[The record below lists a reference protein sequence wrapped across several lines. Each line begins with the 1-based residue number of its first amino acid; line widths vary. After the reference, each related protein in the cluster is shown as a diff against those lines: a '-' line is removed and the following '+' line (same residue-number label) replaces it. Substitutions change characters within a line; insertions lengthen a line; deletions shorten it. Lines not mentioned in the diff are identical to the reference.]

1 MTHPLTEPLPDPV
14 PDPVPDPGPKPQT
27 IETNSMP
34 DSDGVTR
41 ILTPAQAAQL
51 ELSDDA
57 TKIISNPL
65 KASAANVMQASPVT
79 QFPVT
84 RPLAAD
90 SLNLTSESATPQDNN
105 LLAIGTRVAEFE
117 VTRLIGQGGFG
128 VVYEAWDHTL
138 ERTVA
143 IKEYMPTALA
153 NRQPDGSVTPISTK
167 HKETF
172 DVGMRSFINEARLLA
187 QFDHPSLVK
196 VYRFWQERGTT
207 YMVMPCYQGIT
218 LKQALID
225 KRDVSEKWLVD
236 IVDGVTQALA
246 VMHRASCYHR
256 DIAPDNIMLLESTG
270 LPVVL
275 DFGAARRVITDVTQ
289 AITVILK
296 PGYAPIEQ
304 YSETADMTQGA
315 WTDVYALSAVMHVA
329 VTGRSPPPSV
339 ARLLSDRYVPLADDP
354 ELRARFQPRILQAID
369 AGLGVRPESRP
380 QSMEAFRQTLG
391 LGSLDLTVAKPSS
404 HTALKQKAPTASST
418 GKASDTNGAVKSASK
433 SYLKWATVAVPLVLT
448 VAAGLWW
455 TQNTTPATT
464 VVTAKDPTGTQ
475 PAAPSATSAPAA
487 ALPAVSPVL
496 PPQVFDPSRSL
507 KDMVSG
513 ANADFA
519 VTAKPLK
526 SEVLIGKDRLE
537 FQVQSSKAGYV
548 YVYYLS
554 SSSEMYL
561 LFPNALDKRNKIEAG
576 ATLSLPRPSW
586 IMEAGGPAGTDEFVV
601 LVSERERDLKAT
613 GIQYDGVFGQ
623 FSTKILA
630 ALEVGRTAGQPLL
643 AGVPICEGAAP
654 CKDLYG
660 ANSFKITEK

>member
-1 MTHPLTEPLPDPV
+1 MTRPSPDPV
-14 PDPVPDPGPKPQT
+14 PDPVPKTQT
-27 IETNSMP
+27 VENFSMA
-34 DSDGVTR
+34 DSDDVTR
-41 ILTPAQAAQL
+41 ILSPAQAAL
-51 ELSDDA
+51 VELADDA
-57 TKIISNPL
+57 TKIIANPL
-65 KASAANVMQASPVT
+65 KASTSAVQQASPVT

-84 RPLAAD
+84 KPLALE
-90 SLNLTSESATPQDNN
+90 SQNLAASAAQDNN

-117 VTRLIGQGGFG
+117 ITRLIGQGGFG

-153 NRQPDGSVTPISTK
+153 NRQPDGSVTPISAK

-225 KRDVSEKWLVD
+225 KRDVNEKWLLD

-304 YSETADMTQGA
+304 YSETDDMTQGA

-339 ARLLSDRYVPLADDP
+339 ARLLNDRYVALAADP
-354 ELRARFQPRILQAID
+354 ELLTRFQPRILQAID

-380 QSMEAFRQTLG
+380 QSMQAFRHALG
-391 LGSLDLTVAKPSS
+391 LGSLDLTVAKPSPHGALS
-404 HTALKQKAPTASST
+404 HKAPNTSNPDKTGDAAAGKST
-418 GKASDTNGAVKSASK
+418 SK
-433 SYLKWATVAVPLVLT
+433 NYIKWASITIPLVLI

-455 TQNTTPATT
+455 SQSSTPATT
-464 VVTAKDPTGTQ
+464 VAAGKDAASIQ
-475 PAAPSATSAPAA
+475 AAPATQATIT
-487 ALPAVSPVL
+487 PAVSAA
-496 PPQVFDPSRSL
+496 PPAQVFDASRSL
-507 KDMVSG
+507 KDVLSG
-513 ANADFA
+513 ASADYA
-519 VTAKPLK
+519 VGAKPLK
-526 SEVLIGKDRLE
+526 AEVQIGKDKLE
-537 FQVQSSKAGYV
+537 FQVQSNKAGFV

-554 SSSEMYL
+554 TSSEMYL

-576 ATLSLPRPSW
+576 ATMSLPRPSW
-586 IMEAGGPAGTDEFVV
+586 GMEAGGPAGTDEFVV

-630 ALEVGRTAGQPLL
+630 ALEVGRPAGQPLL
-643 AGVPICEGAAP
+643 AGAPVCEGAAP

>member
-1 MTHPLTEPLPDPV
+1 MTQP
-14 PDPVPDPGPKPQT
+14 
-27 IETNSMP
+27 SR
-34 DSDGVTR
+34 DSDTVLKQATHESSHIDSDDATR
-41 ILTPAQAAQL
+41 ILTPSQAAQL
-51 ELSDDA
+51 DVDGDA
-57 TKIISNPL
+57 TMIVANPL
-65 KASAANVMQASPVT
+65 KGATQAARDPLQST

-84 RPLAAD
+84 KPLA
-90 SLNLTSESATPQDNN
+90 SATQDLASAPATDTS

-128 VVYEAWDHTL
+128 IVYEAWDHTL

-153 NRQPDGSVTPISTK
+153 TRQADGTVTPISAK

-172 DVGMRSFINEARLLA
+172 DIGMRSFINEAKLLA

-218 LKQALID
+218 LKQALAH
-225 KRDVSEKWLVD
+225 KQDVSEKWLID

-304 YSETADMTQGA
+304 YSETPDMTQGA

-329 VTGRSPPPSV
+329 ITGRSPPPSV
-339 ARLLSDRYVPLADDP
+339 ARLLSDRYVPLAQDP
-354 ELRARFQPRILQAID
+354 ALLSRFQPRILQAID
-369 AGLGVRPESRP
+369 AGLGVRPETRP
-380 QSMEAFRQTLG
+380 QSMEQFRQALG
-391 LGSLDLTVAKPSS
+391 LQLLDQTTANPSFTGGGGYKPAEPTRPGKTSSGANKSSPKNYTKLVAIGLP
-404 HTALKQKAPTASST
+404 
-418 GKASDTNGAVKSASK
+418 V
-433 SYLKWATVAVPLVLT
+433 VL
-448 VAAGLWW
+448 VAAGSIWW
-455 TQNTTPATT
+455 WLQNSAPSTVVAAPKDTAGVQTAPNTASPSTPAP
-464 VVTAKDPTGTQ
+464 V
-475 PAAPSATSAPAA
+475 APSP
-487 ALPAVSPVL
+487 PAV
-496 PPQVFDPSRSL
+496 FDASRSL
-507 KDMVSG
+507 KDIVSG
-513 ANADFA
+513 ASADYA
-519 VTAKPLK
+519 VSAKPTK
-526 SEVLIGKDRLE
+526 AEVQIGKDRLE
-537 FQVQSSKAGYV
+537 FQVQSSKAGFV

-554 SSSEMYL
+554 SNNEMYL

-576 ATLSLPRPSW
+576 ATLSLPRASW
-586 IMEAGGPAGTDEFVV
+586 SMDAGGPAGTDEFVV
-601 LVSERERDLKAT
+601 LVSEHERDLKTT

-630 ALEVGRTAGQPLL
+630 ALEVGRPAGQPMLV
-643 AGVPICEGAAP
+643 GSPICEGTAP
-654 CKDLYG
+654 CKDQYG

>member
-1 MTHPLTEPLPDPV
+1 MTHSLPDPV
-14 PDPVPDPGPKPQT
+14 PKTQT
-27 IETNSMP
+27 IETNSIA
-34 DSDGVTR
+34 DSDDVTQ

-51 ELSDDA
+51 EVADDA
-57 TKIISNPL
+57 TKIIANPL
-65 KASAANVMQASPVT
+65 KASTPIAQQASPVT

-84 RPLAAD
+84 KPLAAD
-90 SLNLTSESATPQDNN
+90 SPNLPTSSASASASASEQDNN

-117 VTRLIGQGGFG
+117 MTRLIGQGGFG

-153 NRQPDGSVTPISTK
+153 NRQLDGSVTPISTK

-225 KRDVSEKWLVD
+225 KRNVSEKWLLD

-304 YSETADMTQGA
+304 YSETEDMTQGA

-339 ARLLSDRYVPLADDP
+339 ARLLNDRYVPLAADP
-354 ELRARFQPRILQAID
+354 ELLTRFQPRILQAID

-380 QSMEAFRQTLG
+380 QSMEAFRQALG
-391 LGSLDLTVAKPSS
+391 LGSLDLAVAKPSS
-404 HTALKQKAPTASST
+404 QGALGHKAPNAANSGKSSDATA
-418 GKASDTNGAVKSASK
+418 DKSASK
-433 SYLKWATVAVPLVLT
+433 NYIKWAAIAIPLVLIV
-448 VAAGLWW
+448 VAVLWW
-455 TQNTTPATT
+455 SQSSTPATS
-464 VVTAKDPTGTQ
+464 VAGGKDPAGTQ
-475 PAAPSATSAPAA
+475 PAPAA
-487 ALPAVSPVL
+487 VPTASPPVVSTAA
-496 PPQVFDPSRSL
+496 PPQVFDASRSL
-507 KDMVSG
+507 KEVVSG
-513 ANADFA
+513 ASADYA
-519 VTAKPLK
+519 VSAKPLK
-526 SEVLIGKDRLE
+526 NEVQIGKDRLE
-537 FQVQSSKAGYV
+537 FQVQSSKAGFV

-586 IMEAGGPAGTDEFVV
+586 VMEAGGPAGTDEFVV
-601 LVSERERDLKAT
+601 VVSERERDLKAT

-630 ALEVGRTAGQPLL
+630 ALEVGRPAGQPLL
-643 AGVPICEGAAP
+643 AGTPICEGATP
-654 CKDLYG
+654 CKDIYG